1 MVIPNRLQTQD
12 HLLAFGVSVDTCY
25 FFCIDVA
32 EMVVGTWRQELDW
45 TILKLKGKSLL
56 IAILKLAWNAYLCVI
71 WRQRNKRYFGASFLT
86 EGAIMVHIKEL
97 VQARLRGSLI
107 NRADPVNASVCAS
120 WDIIG

>member
-1 MVIPNRLQTQD
+1 LCSIHR
-12 HLLAFGVSVDTCY
+12 
-25 FFCIDVA
+25 
-32 EMVVGTWRQELDW
+32 VVGTWRQELDW

-107 NRADPVNASVCAS
+107 NRADPVNAL
-120 WDIIG
+120 